1 MTSTPF
7 ILLLKRTGQASD
19 RPSGVTIQAGEM
31 ALSFGG
37 ADPGMY
43 FEDSAGDIRK
53 VGSNFY
59 GSTAPNSTPI
69 GLPGNSIG
77 ETWTTSSN
85 PYYLQVWTGSVWQKV
100 GAGFADTATSATT
113 ATTANTANTAI
124 LASGAVLASGSV
136 TSQTALLASG
146 AILASGSVTS
156 QTALL
161 ASGAVLASG
170 SVTSQTALLAS
181 GAILAS
187 GVVTALGLP
196 VVTIVSSGL
205 PAVGA
210 SGTMVYNVIPS
221 GAQPSGLFVSAQG
234 AWIKV

>member
-7 ILLLKRTGQASD
+7 ILLLKRTGNASD

-37 ADPGMY
+37 ADPGLY

-59 GSTAPNSTPI
+59 GSTAPNSTPF

-77 ETWTTSSN
+77 ETWTTSSS
-85 PYYLQVWTGSVWQKV
+85 PYYLQVWTGSTWQKV

-124 LASGAVLASGSV
+124 LASGAIV
-136 TSQTALLASG
+136 ASG
-146 AILASGSVTS
+146 AILASGSI
-156 QTALL
+156 
-161 ASGAVLASG
+161 
-170 SVTSQTALLAS
+170 TSQTALLAS

>member
-37 ADPGMY
+37 ADPGLY

-59 GSTAPNSTPI
+59 GSTAPNSTPV

-77 ETWTTSSN
+77 ETWTTSSS
-85 PYYLQVWTGSVWQKV
+85 PYYLQVWTGSTWQKV

-124 LASGAVLASGSV
+124 LASGAIV
-136 TSQTALLASG
+136 ASG
-146 AILASGSVTS
+146 AILASGSI
-156 QTALL
+156 
-161 ASGAVLASG
+161 
-170 SVTSQTALLAS
+170 TSQTALLAS

>member
-7 ILLLKRTGQASD
+7 ILLLKRTGNASD

-37 ADPGMY
+37 ADPGLY
-43 FEDSAGDIRK
+43 FEDTAGDIRK

-59 GSTAPNSTPI
+59 GSTAPNSTPV

-77 ETWTTSSN
+77 ETWTTSSS
-85 PYYLQVWTGSVWQKV
+85 PYYLQVWTGSTWQKV

-124 LASGAVLASGSV
+124 LASGAIV
-136 TSQTALLASG
+136 ASG
-146 AILASGSVTS
+146 AILASGSI
-156 QTALL
+156 
-161 ASGAVLASG
+161 
-170 SVTSQTALLAS
+170 TSQTALLAS

-221 GAQPSGLFVSAQG
+221 GVQPSGLFVSAQG

>member
-31 ALSFGG
+31 ALSFGA

-59 GSTAPNSTPI
+59 GSTAPNSTPV

-77 ETWTTSSN
+77 ETWTTSSS
-85 PYYLQVWTGSVWQKV
+85 PYYLQVWTGSTWQKV

-124 LASGAVLASGSV
+124 LASGAIV
-136 TSQTALLASG
+136 ASG
-146 AILASGSVTS
+146 AILASGSI
-156 QTALL
+156 
-161 ASGAVLASG
+161 
-170 SVTSQTALLAS
+170 TSQTALLAS

-221 GAQPSGLFVSAQG
+221 GAQPSGLFVSARG

>member
-7 ILLLKRTGQASD
+7 ILLLKRSGNASD

-37 ADPGMY
+37 ADPGLY

-59 GSTAPNSTPI
+59 GSTAPNSTPF

-77 ETWTTSSN
+77 ETWTTSSS
-85 PYYLQVWTGSVWQKV
+85 PYYLQVWTGSTWQKV

-124 LASGAVLASGSV
+124 LASGAIV
-136 TSQTALLASG
+136 ASG
-146 AILASGSVTS
+146 AILASGSI
-156 QTALL
+156 
-161 ASGAVLASG
+161 
-170 SVTSQTALLAS
+170 TSQTALLAS

>member
-161 ASGAVLASG
+161 ASGA
-170 SVTSQTALLAS
+170 
-181 GAILAS
+181 ILAS

>member
-7 ILLLKRTGQASD
+7 ILLLKRTGNASD

-37 ADPGMY
+37 ADPGLY

-59 GSTAPNSTPI
+59 GSTAPNSTPV

-77 ETWTTSSN
+77 ETWTTSSS
-85 PYYLQVWTGSVWQKV
+85 PYYLQVWTGSTWQKV

-124 LASGAVLASGSV
+124 LASGAIV
-136 TSQTALLASG
+136 ASG
-146 AILASGSVTS
+146 AILASGSI
-156 QTALL
+156 
-161 ASGAVLASG
+161 
-170 SVTSQTALLAS
+170 TSQTALLAS